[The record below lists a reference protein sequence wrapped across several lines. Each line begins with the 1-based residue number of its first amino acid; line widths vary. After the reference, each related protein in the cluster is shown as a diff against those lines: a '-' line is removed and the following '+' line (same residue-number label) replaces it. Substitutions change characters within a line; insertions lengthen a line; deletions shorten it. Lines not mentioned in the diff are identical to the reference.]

1 MRVMAADDGSQ
12 LIVMEGH
19 EVQRYTQFFRQEM
32 GLERRHRLISPHHTT
47 VLAHQ
52 RLMRPRLVW
61 YFDDP
66 GSDAPT
72 RSVAYCGNAKL
83 IVDDRVRSQVM

>member
-1 MRVMAADDGSQ
+1 MQFMVADDGSQ
-12 LIVMEGH
+12 LIMMEGH

-32 GLERRHRLISPHHTT
+32 GLERRHRPISPHHTT
-47 VLAHQ
+47 VLSHR

-66 GSDAPT
+66 SSDAPT

-83 IVDDRVRSQVM
+83 IVDHRVRPQMM